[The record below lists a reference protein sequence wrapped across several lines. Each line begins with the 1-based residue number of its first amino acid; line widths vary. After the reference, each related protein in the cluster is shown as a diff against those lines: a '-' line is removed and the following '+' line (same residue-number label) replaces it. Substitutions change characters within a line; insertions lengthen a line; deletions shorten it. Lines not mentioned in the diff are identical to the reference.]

1 MLNWGFSR
9 LPEEK
14 FAREK
19 RTHYL
24 LFWIHRLEGTRMRLS
39 ALTATFAAGA
49 GEFVLRTIG
58 EVARV
63 GMRCGSKA
71 ASRRDRRGIEDRV
84 DEGDLAK

>member
-1 MLNWGFSR
+1 
-9 LPEEK
+9 
-14 FAREK
+14 
-19 RTHYL
+19 
-24 LFWIHRLEGTRMRLS
+24 MRLS